1 MVLRFFNKLQLTVA
15 IINVAFEHY
24 IYHCLIFIYIFYE
37 AFVWI
42 TYKEP
47 FSSQE
52 WKQVQHLQHK
62 SFTFIIHSVKRQKW
76 MQWIPRYTISPRNE
90 CTLKKDLFCWI
101 FWWSLCFLC
110 ACYVQNLFLHL
121 RYALHRSMMKN
132 FNSLYCI
139 LN

>member
-24 IYHCLIFIYIFYE
+24 IYHCLIFIYLFYK

-42 TYKEP
+42 TKKEP

-52 WKQVQHLQHK
+52 CKQVQHLQHIR
-62 SFTFIIHSVKRQKW
+62 FTFIIHSVKRQKW
-76 MQWIPRYTISPRNE
+76 MQWIPGYTISPRNE

-101 FWWSLCFLC
+101 CWWSLRFLC
-110 ACYVQNLFLHL
+110 ACSVYNLFLHP
-121 RYALHRSMMKN
+121 RYALHRSVMRN
-132 FNSLYCI
+132 FNYCI